1 MGLFHKKTKEAEKV
15 PTLPKLPEL
24 PRLPEFE
31 EFDSPKFPTLDEPP
45 RSKEISQLP
54 SYPSTSFAEK
64 FSQSTIKDAISG
76 QEESDI
82 EEKKFVEE
90 KEFTPMTQ
98 IPLQKERD
106 KPKEI
111 KSSLSKEAEPIF
123 IRIDKFEESLKIFE
137 ETKEQIKE
145 LGHMLHETKELK
157 AKEDQELSSWETELQ
172 ELKSRIGR
180 VDNDLF
186 SKIK

>member
-1 MGLFHKKTKEAEKV
+1 MGLFHKKTREAEKV

-31 EFDSPKFPTLDEPP
+31 EFNSPKFPTLDEPP
-45 RSKEISQLP
+45 KSKEISQLP
-54 SYPSTSFAEK
+54 SYPSNSFAEK
-64 FSQSTIKDAISG
+64 FSQGTIKDAVSG

-82 EEKKFVEE
+82 EEKTFVEE
-90 KEFTPMTQ
+90 EEFTPMKQ
-98 IPLQKERD
+98 MPLQKE
-106 KPKEI
+106 PKEFP
-111 KSSLSKEAEPIF
+111 LTTPRSKEAEPIF

-137 ETKEQIKE
+137 ETKKQIKE

-172 ELKSRIGR
+172 ELKSRIGK
-180 VDNDLF
+180 VDDDLF

>member
-1 MGLFHKKTKEAEKV
+1 MGWFTKDDDEGV
-15 PTLPKLPEL
+15 PRLPEL
-24 PRLPEFE
+24 PKITELPKIPSREINNEKLPPLPSLPSNALGERFSQNMIKEAVSGEKEVE
-31 EFDSPKFPTLDEPP
+31 EEVDEEEPQMMPTLPTRP
-45 RSKEISQLP
+45 LTREIKTHEEIIPKRNIP
-54 SYPSTSFAEK
+54 S
-64 FSQSTIKDAISG
+64 
-76 QEESDI
+76 
-82 EEKKFVEE
+82 
-90 KEFTPMTQ
+90 EFT
-98 IPLQKERD
+98 EA
-106 KPKEI
+106 I
-111 KSSLSKEAEPIF
+111 KRVRNEPIF